1 MWMTGKC
8 KNQKNSPLRRERI
21 KLSLQVNIGRNAG
34 MNAIV
39 VIEDNKIDP
48 FGQQATVTC
57 IGLTSTR
64 P

>member
-1 MWMTGKC
+1 MWMMGKC

-21 KLSLQVNIGRNAG
+21 KLSLQVNIGRHAG

-48 FGQQATVTC
+48 FGQ
-57 IGLTSTR
+57 
-64 P
+64 